1 MIQRGEIRWVSLR
14 DPVGSE
20 PGHRRPVL
28 IVSGDRFNRS
38 RIATVVAA
46 VITSNVRLDE
56 APGNVLLAGATSGL
70 GRDSVVN
77 VSQLVT
83 LNKADLSE
91 SVERLDTATMRM
103 VEEGIAL
110 VLDLPAAR

>member
-1 MIQRGEIRWVSLR
+1 MIRRGDVRWVSLR

-20 PGHRRPVL
+20 PGYRRPVL

-38 RIATVVAA
+38 RLATVVAT

-56 APGNVLLAGATSGL
+56 APGNVRLAGATSGL

-103 VEEGIAL
+103 VEEGLAL
-110 VLDLPAAR
+110 VLDLPSAR

>member
-1 MIQRGEIRWVSLR
+1 VIRRGDIRWANLR

-20 PGHRRPVL
+20 PGYRRPVL

-38 RIATVVAA
+38 GIATVVAIA
-46 VITSNVRLDE
+46 ITSNVRLDE

-77 VSQLVT
+77 VSQVAT

-91 SVERLDTATMRM
+91 SAGRLDAAAMRM

-110 VLDLPAAR
+110 VLDLPTAR